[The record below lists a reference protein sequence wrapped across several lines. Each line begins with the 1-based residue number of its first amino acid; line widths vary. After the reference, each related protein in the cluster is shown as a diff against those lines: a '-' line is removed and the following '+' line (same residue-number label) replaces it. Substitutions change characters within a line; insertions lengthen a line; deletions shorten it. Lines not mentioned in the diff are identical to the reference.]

1 MKCMKQQYHNSIT
14 RVTKIVFENFMRNS
28 IHGISHK
35 ILKDNCSQCEK
46 RENSFWL
53 FKTKNK
59 NKTDMNDEASEK

>member
-1 MKCMKQQYHNSIT
+1 
-14 RVTKIVFENFMRNS
+14 MRNS

-46 RENSFWL
+46 RENTFWL

-59 NKTDMNDEASEK
+59 DKTDMNDEASEK